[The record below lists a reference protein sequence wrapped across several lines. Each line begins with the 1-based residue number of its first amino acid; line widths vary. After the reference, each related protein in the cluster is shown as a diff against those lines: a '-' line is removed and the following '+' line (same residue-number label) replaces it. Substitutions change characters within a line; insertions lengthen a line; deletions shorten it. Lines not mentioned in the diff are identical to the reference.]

1 MESSEVVDV
10 SSQSMHPMESL
21 QSIHSVPS
29 SQSIPPMG
37 LAQLSHSTTEAP
49 LSESAEPSR
58 DAAKEGKPAD
68 QLKRKK
74 SRMM

>member
-10 SSQSMHPMESL
+10 SSQSMHPVESL

-37 LAQLSHSTTEAP
+37 LAHLSHSTTEAP
-49 LSESAEPSR
+49 MSESA
-58 DAAKEGKPAD
+58 
-68 QLKRKK
+68 
-74 SRMM
+74 